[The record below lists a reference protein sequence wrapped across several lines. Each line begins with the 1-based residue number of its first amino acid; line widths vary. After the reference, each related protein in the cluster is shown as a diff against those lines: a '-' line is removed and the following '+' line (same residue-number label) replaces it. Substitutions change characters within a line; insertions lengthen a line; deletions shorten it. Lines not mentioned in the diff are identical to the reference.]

1 MSSAAFNS
9 ITSLQYSDVSH
20 PLPPVPALN
29 SGPDLEVPLPIGV
42 PEIEVQRRVA
52 AACAAERATV
62 EQRLRQEFE
71 TRESGLRDS
80 ISKAV
85 RRFTDERS
93 LYFAQVEQELVH
105 LALAIARKIL
115 AREAQLDPMLLTGLV
130 RIALDGMQCGP
141 AARLHVAPDSVAAWQ
156 ARAEGL
162 SAQHRAEIV
171 ADASLAADECMI
183 ETDVGSAHLSFERQL
198 KEVEQGFL
206 DLLGRHPARS
216 A

>member
-9 ITSLQYSDVSH
+9 VTSLQYSDVSR
-20 PLPPVPALN
+20 PLPSLSHLGSSPDAQDALQ
-29 SGPDLEVPLPIGV
+29 LGV
-42 PEIEVQRRVA
+42 PEAEVLRRIA
-52 AACAAERATV
+52 AACVNERIAT
-62 EQRLRQEFE
+62 EQRIRQEFDSRE
-71 TRESGLRDS
+71 TALRDIVS
-80 ISKAV
+80 ETV
-85 RRFTDERS
+85 RRFADERS
-93 LYFAQVEQELVH
+93 TYFAQVEHELVH

-141 AARLHVAPDSVAAWQ
+141 AARLHVAPDHVAAWQ
-156 ARAEGL
+156 ARAETL
-162 SAQHRAEIV
+162 SAQHRAEVI
-171 ADASLAADECMI
+171 ADPALTADECVL

-206 DLLGRHPARS
+206 DLLGRRPGRS